1 MMRNLTATTALVIVA
16 VNISATAPAATYVVD
31 PRHPAAS
38 DNGPGSTAKPFMTIG
53 AAASVAAAGDVVTI
67 RPGVYREWVAL
78 TRSGTID
85 RPITFQAEKAGS
97 VVVTGADPLTGW
109 VREPGEPPV
118 YSVAWGHDFIINT
131 TRRADGTVVYQR
143 NHGADPP
150 LGNSEQVIWDG
161 RPMQQVLLRADLRP
175 GTFLADW
182 DRDRLLVW
190 LPDGRDPNQT
200 EVLASTRSHQFS
212 PLEQYNRWST
222 AQYIT
227 VRGLVFRYA
236 ANFAQRG
243 GVRTDTGWRIE
254 DCTVEWNNAG
264 AVNVMGDHAV
274 LLRVTVQD
282 NGFSGIGGGG
292 KDILIKDCVV
302 RRNNRKGF
310 PVGWDGGGGK
320 FVGTDGLRIEGHT
333 SYGNTGPGI
342 WLDWDNTRFSISG
355 CTVYANYGLTADW
368 EGLGIFI
375 EASGPGRVAGNVV
388 YSNTGAGIG
397 IAESREVVVEDNTLV
412 DNAVGLEL
420 RAMEGR
426 DGHELTAC
434 SIRRNRFAAWRSQFG
449 GGRGAAIAT
458 SLGTWNNKS
467 AIARKLSLDG
477 DFFDSPRGA
486 VILRWGSEEFITLND
501 VRSAL
506 ALEKTGALEQ
516 IAFSRRLVDSKVRSL
531 RHDFTIDRA
540 IASAKIGDVV
550 TIRVNGR
557 TSIRGDRVQLFD
569 LANRYITLSLPDAD
583 IRGAAESVIA
593 PYPVSEPVL
602 VKIRLTQIAPATDLR
617 AVAIKIER

>member
-1 MMRNLTATTALVIVA
+1 MKTFPTATALLIAA
-16 VNISATAPAATYVVD
+16 VGIGAAAPAATYVVD
-31 PRHPAAS
+31 QRHPGAS
-38 DNGPGSTAKPFMTIG
+38 DKGPGSATRPFKTIG
-53 AAASVAAAGDVVTI
+53 AAAAVAGAGDVVTI
-67 RPGVYREWVAL
+67 GPGVYREWVAL
-78 TRSGTID
+78 TRSGSRD

-109 VREPGEPPV
+109 VREPGEAPV
-118 YSVAWGHDFIINT
+118 HSAAWGHDFIINT
-131 TRRADGTVVYQR
+131 TRNADGTIVYQR

-150 LGNSEQVIWDG
+150 LGNAEQVIWDG
-161 RPMQQVLLRADLRP
+161 RPMQQVLRRVDLRP

-190 LPDGRDPNQT
+190 LPDGRDPNET
-200 EVLASTRSHQFS
+200 EVLASTRAHQFS
-212 PLEQYNRWST
+212 PLERDNRWST

-243 GVRTDTGWRIE
+243 GVRTDTGWRLE

-320 FVGTDGLRIEGHT
+320 FCGTDGLRIEGHT

-355 CTVYANYGLTADW
+355 CTVYGNHGLSADW

-375 EASGPGRVAGNVV
+375 EASGPGRIAGNVV

-397 IAESREVVVEDNTLV
+397 LAESREVVVEDNTLV
-412 DNAVGLEL
+412 DNAVDLEL

-426 DGHELTAC
+426 DGHELMGCA
-434 SIRRNRFAAWRSQFG
+434 IRRNRFAAWRGHFG

-458 SLGTWNNKS
+458 SLGS
-467 AIARKLSLDG
+467 
-477 DFFDSPRGA
+477 
-486 VILRWGSEEFITLND
+486 
-501 VRSAL
+501 
-506 ALEKTGALEQ
+506 LEQ
-516 IAFSRRLVDSKVRSL
+516 DVGDRQEAVPRRQPLRPPAGRSDPPMGERGIPDPRRCAPRPRNGEVRRLEHIPFSRSLVDSRTRSSRQDL
-531 RHDFTIDRA
+531 TIDRA
-540 IASAKIGDVV
+540 IAKAKVGDAV
-550 TIRVNGR
+550 TIPVNGR
-557 TSIRGDRVQLFD
+557 TSIQGDRVQVFD

-583 IRGAAESVIA
+583 VRRATESAIA

-602 VKIRLTQIAPATDLR
+602 VKVRLTKIAPATDLR
-617 AVAIKIER
+617 AVASSIER